1 MASQSYAHLNK
12 KKLSYEEIEA
22 LSSQEKKAYYQ
33 EKKQR
38 DKRRRAH
45 LIDYT
50 KRAGTIFI
58 PGFVLELIATAL
70 ELVAPLLIGKI
81 LNQEI
86 LEESFSP
93 AAASNGTEYY
103 FKMLGLYLL
112 MVLFSLVFSFF
123 GQYLFQKT
131 ANHIGRLIQVDVFK
145 KLQSLPIAFF
155 DQMAA
160 GKIVSRVTNDAN
172 AIKML
177 YSQVIVRLITAFLY
191 VAGIFTSLL
200 LLDWRLFIMAV
211 LPMPLLFFIFRD
223 FQKKS
228 SAFNR
233 LSRQLYSEL
242 NAQLNENIQGMEVI
256 QSLGREERIYNK
268 FNDLNEELFENN
280 FKFTKLYSYSSYNI
294 VNLVDMLL
302 MAIILAYF
310 GYASYTGLYEVPVGN
325 LYIFLEYMRRLFR
338 QFRNVMDRIQTLE
351 RSTGAADH
359 IFEIL
364 DLDSLSYVEGS
375 LGKLQ
380 GEIEFSKVSF
390 SYVEGEPVLKNISFQ
405 VPAGSSAAFVGATGS
420 GKSTIMNLLAGFYP
434 LDTGEIYI
442 DGKNF
447 NDISLPDYR
456 RQMVLVLQDP
466 YLFTGTLHSNIALD
480 NEQITPELAE
490 EALREV
496 GGSKLLDN
504 LDKGILSEVKNQG
517 KSFST
522 GERQLISFARAL
534 AQNPKI
540 LILDEATAN
549 IDTET
554 EGIIQEGINK
564 LKESRSML
572 MIAHRL
578 STIKDVDKI
587 YVLDKGEIK
596 ESGSHEELMA
606 LNGIY
611 AKMYLEQSKSISQ
624 EIA

>member
-12 KKLSYEEIEA
+12 KKLSYEEVEA
-22 LSSQEKKAYYQ
+22 LSPKEKKAYYK

-38 DKRRRAH
+38 DKTRRAH
-45 LIDYT
+45 LIGYT
-50 KRAGTIFI
+50 KRAGSIFI
-58 PGFVLELIATAL
+58 PGFILELIATAL
-70 ELVAPLLIGKI
+70 ELLAPLLVGKI

-86 LEESFSP
+86 MQESLSP
-93 AAASNGTEYY
+93 TAASNGAEYY
-103 FKMLGLYLL
+103 FKLLGLYML
-112 MVLFSLVFSFF
+112 MVLCSLVFSFG
-123 GQYLFQKT
+123 GQFLFQKT
-131 ANHIGRLIQVDVFK
+131 ANHIGRLIQLDVFK
-145 KLQSLPIAFF
+145 KLQVLPIAFF

-177 YSQVIVRLITAFLY
+177 YAQVIVRLITAFLY

-200 LLDWRLFIMAV
+200 MLDWRLFVMAI

-223 FQKKS
+223 FKRKS

-233 LSRQLYSEL
+233 RTRQLYSEL

-268 FNDLNEELFENN
+268 FNDVNEELFENH

-302 MAIILAYF
+302 MATILGYF
-310 GYASYTGLYEVPVGN
+310 GYASYTGLYDVPVGN

-364 DLDSLSYVEGS
+364 DLESLSYEAESVGT
-375 LGKLQ
+375 LQ
-380 GEIEFSKVSF
+380 GEIEFKNVSF
-390 SYVEGEPVLKNISFQ
+390 SYVEDEPVLKNLSFH
-405 VPAGSSAAFVGATGS
+405 VPAGTSAAFVGATVS

-434 LDTGEIYI
+434 LDRGEIYI

-447 NDISLPDYR
+447 NKISLPEYR

-480 NEQITPELAE
+480 NPEITPELSE
-490 EALREV
+490 KALREV

-504 LDKGILSEVKNQG
+504 LDKGILSEVTNQG

-564 LKESRSML
+564 LKKSRSML

-587 YVLDKGEIK
+587 YVLDRGEIK
-596 ESGSHEELMA
+596 ESGCHDELMVA
-606 LNGIY
+606 NGIY
-611 AKMYLEQSKSISQ
+611 AQMYREQSKSVVQ
-624 EIA
+624 ETA